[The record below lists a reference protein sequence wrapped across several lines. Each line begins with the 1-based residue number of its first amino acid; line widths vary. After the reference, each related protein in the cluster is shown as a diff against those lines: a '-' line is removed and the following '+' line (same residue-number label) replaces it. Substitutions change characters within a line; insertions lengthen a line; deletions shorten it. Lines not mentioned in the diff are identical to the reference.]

1 MYEIAVLTFF
11 PLIAVWAAMADLAKM
26 TIPNWLSISL
36 IAGFAVLAPF
46 SGMDL
51 GAVGWHLAAG
61 SGLLAITF
69 FLFAM
74 GWIGGGDAK
83 YAASVALWFGWP
95 ATLEFL
101 LISALFGGA
110 LTIAIVVFRKIPMP
124 QMVHNQ
130 QWLMR
135 LHDPKNGA
143 PYGVALSCGALYV
156 YPNTIWM
163 SSVFS

>member
-11 PLIAVWAAMADLAKM
+11 PLFAALAAVTDIARM
-26 TIPNWLSISL
+26 TIPNWLSMSL
-36 IAGFAVLAPF
+36 VAGFAVLAPF

-51 GAVGWHLAAG
+51 ATVGWHIG
-61 SGLLAITF
+61 MGVGLLTVTF
-69 FLFAM
+69 FLFSM

-83 YAASVALWFGWP
+83 YAAVIALWLGWP
-95 ATLEFL
+95 AMLDFL

-110 LTIAIVVFRKIPMP
+110 LTIAIVLFRKIPLP
-124 QMVHNQ
+124 QMVHSQ
-130 QWLMR
+130 EWLLR
-135 LHDPKNGA
+135 LHDPNNGA

-163 SSVFS
+163 SSVLQ

>member
-1 MYEIAVLTFF
+1 MYEVAVLTVF
-11 PLIAVWAAMADLAKM
+11 PLLALFAAMTDVARM
-26 TIPNWLSISL
+26 TIPNWLTMSL
-36 IAGFAVLAPF
+36 IVGFAIMAPV

-51 GAVGWHLAAG
+51 AMVGWHLCAG
-61 SGLLAITF
+61 FGLLAVTF
-69 FLFAM
+69 FLFSM

-83 YAASVALWFGWP
+83 YAAAVALWFGWP
-95 ATLEFL
+95 ATLDFL

-110 LTIAIVVFRKIPMP
+110 LTLAIVAFRKMPMP
-124 QMVHNQ
+124 EAMHSQ